1 MAQCSDKKHIEK
13 TKDVAM
19 LGVAH
24 TEKVILIRPGGRCRV
39 QG

>member
-13 TKDVAM
+13 TKGGAM

-24 TEKVILIRPGGRCRV
+24 TVKKRL
-39 QG
+39 